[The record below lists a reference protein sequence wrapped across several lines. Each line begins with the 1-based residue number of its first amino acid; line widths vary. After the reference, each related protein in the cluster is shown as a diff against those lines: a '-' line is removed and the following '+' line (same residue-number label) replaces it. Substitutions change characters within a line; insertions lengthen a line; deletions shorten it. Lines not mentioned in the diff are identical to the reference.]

1 LTGVLDATAVVD
13 AKRPTVTIDRLALLS
28 RVSRGDILDFGLYG
42 STNGA
47 DAAPV
52 ATAAASPAAVL
63 ASQSV
68 GRIGAVAMDASP
80 PADLVAPSLALLASP
95 SEARAVAAA
104 AAAELSVAAGPPS
117 VRGVGAGSTAAAFLN
132 HFGHTFQHLQHVD
145 RFALRQPRPL
155 GAEPFY
161 AFTVVFLNE
170 HVVGEAGPWRQ
181 LFADISAELQS
192 GPSPVLV
199 PCPNQIA
206 KTGENRDKFV
216 LACHSGN
223 LPLCEMLGVLMGCCI
238 RTGVRLNLDLPAW
251 VWKPLVGDPLTR
263 VDLAAIDYATAEIL
277 KYVDGCDEEKFV
289 ATMDETFSTT
299 LSDGTPVDLVYML
312 FLIIHFVWYP
322 IYLFFCF
329 VFITLDLL

>member
-1 LTGVLDATAVVD
+1 
-13 AKRPTVTIDRLALLS
+13 
-28 RVSRGDILDFGLYG
+28 LYG
-42 STNGA
+42 SANASGGA
-47 DAAPV
+47 DVVPVAAAAAAAAAAP
-52 ATAAASPAAVL
+52 L

-68 GRIGAVAMDASP
+68 GAVGAVLADASP
-80 PADLVAPSLALLASP
+80 PADLVAPSLAMLASP
-95 SEARAVAAA
+95 SEARAVVAASAEMSLAAA
-104 AAAELSVAAGPPS
+104 AAAPVSGRAVGTGVMPAG
-117 VRGVGAGSTAAAFLN
+117 TAFLN

-181 LFADISAELQS
+181 LFADMSAELQS
-192 GPSPVLV
+192 GRSPVLV

-238 RTGVRLNLDLPAW
+238 RTTHCHLFDFFRFIYLLSLCILVILLWGREYVWVGDLFLVYFLVCLDHAGTGVRLNLDLPAW

-263 VDLAAIDYATAEIL
+263 ADLAAIDYATAEVL
-277 KYVDGCDEEKFV
+277 HVL
-289 ATMDETFSTT
+289 TSS
-299 LSDGTPVDLVYML
+299 LPSL
-312 FLIIHFVWYP
+312 FCL
-322 IYLFFCF
+322 
-329 VFITLDLL
+329 